1 MSDYIQQITEL
12 QKKVD
17 ESKLEQARL
26 QERKKSLDEEKQK
39 IVTELK
45 VYEIEE
51 SKLDAE
57 IKKLD
62 ESIQQE
68 LNNCLELMK

>member
-1 MSDYIQQITEL
+1 MSNYIEQITEL

-26 QERKKSLDEEKQK
+26 QERRKSLEEEKTK

-51 SKLDAE
+51 SKLDTE

-68 LNNCLELMK
+68 LNKCQELMK

>member
-1 MSDYIQQITEL
+1 MSNYIEQITEL

-26 QERKKSLDEEKQK
+26 QERRKSLEEEKLK
-39 IVTELK
+39 IVTELG
-45 VYEIEE
+45 VYEIKEQN
-51 SKLDAE
+51 LDEE

-68 LNNCLELMK
+68 LSKCLELMK